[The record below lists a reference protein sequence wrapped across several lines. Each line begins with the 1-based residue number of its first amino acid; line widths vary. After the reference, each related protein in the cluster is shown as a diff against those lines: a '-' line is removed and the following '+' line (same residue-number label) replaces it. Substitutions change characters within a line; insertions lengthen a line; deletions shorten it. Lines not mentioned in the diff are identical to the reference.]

1 LRLRKEEQMQRELQQ
16 LILQAHEAELRDK
29 FHLTD
34 EQIKIKA
41 GEDEDESIAGIIQ
54 FGFKQVFMF
63 SLLSLFSGVGR

>member
-1 LRLRKEEQMQRELQQ
+1 MQRELQQ

-41 GEDEDESIAGIIQ
+41 GEDEDESIAGTGI
-54 FGFKQVFMF
+54 KADSVR
-63 SLLSLFSGVGR
+63 V